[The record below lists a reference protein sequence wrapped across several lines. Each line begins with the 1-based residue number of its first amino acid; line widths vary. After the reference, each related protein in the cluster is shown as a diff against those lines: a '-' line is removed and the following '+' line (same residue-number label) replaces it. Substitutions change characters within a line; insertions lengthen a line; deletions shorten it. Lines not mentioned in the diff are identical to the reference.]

1 MIDVKDAQAQME
13 RMMQLDFGP
22 RGREQRQEVLRVM
35 CGARTVLIVQSAV
48 TAWLDAANP
57 KFPKPGEL
65 GQIITSLNVMHDE
78 AAGKARAA
86 CIACGG
92 SGWVIVDGVNRFDG
106 LKVTGAKPCSCRSTG
121 MPVVRDSDACATC
134 GGDGL
139 YGGRI
144 GTRFD
149 GPWKW
154 CDCPAGRDRREKE
167 PDAVAEGNIARE
179 KLIRRFGPKPLPG
192 MLRLLAEDDAYHGEF

>member
-65 GQIITSLNVMHDE
+65 GQIITSLNVTHDQAME
-78 AAGKARAA
+78 TERRRREWAAAKAAAPALSNPERDRKELRALFA
-86 CIACGG
+86 QRLATVDERHPDADLRERGRIRKELARMLAHIDGG
-92 SGWVIVDGVNRFDG
+92 ATLQQLAGVA
-106 LKVTGAKPCSCRSTG
+106 AKPVS
-121 MPVVRDSDACATC
+121 
-134 GGDGL
+134 
-139 YGGRI
+139 
-144 GTRFD
+144 
-149 GPWKW
+149 
-154 CDCPAGRDRREKE
+154 E
-167 PDAVAEGNIARE
+167 N
-179 KLIRRFGPKPLPG
+179 
-192 MLRLLAEDDAYHGEF
+192 DAYHGEF